1 MLDFEDAENEC
12 STQSNSNIL
21 NIFDIEQII
30 DIDKMYFTGTT
41 DPSLE
46 AIFLKMIGAWS
57 GHLDLKKLN
66 EK

>member
-1 MLDFEDAENEC
+1 MFPGVGGH
-12 STQSNSNIL
+12 IL

-46 AIFLKMIGAWS
+46 AIFF
-57 GHLDLKKLN
+57 
-66 EK
+66 EKW

>member
-46 AIFLKMIGAWS
+46 AIFLKNDRGLEWS
-57 GHLDLKKLN
+57 FRFKKA
-66 EK
+66 K

>member
-46 AIFLKMIGAWS
+46 AIFF
-57 GHLDLKKLN
+57 
-66 EK
+66 EKW